1 MGIVLLIGLLVGII
15 VGMAVSAALVLIT
28 VLLTRKQVSRRKH
41 VWRIFCGGMALFM
54 ALLWVAVYFY
64 PLPTVRPGSDYD
76 IALKNLFISG
86 FAYAAAPGFAAL
98 FAFVVTLALPRQ
110 PLPPT
115 PPALT

>member
-1 MGIVLLIGLLVGII
+1 MGIVLMIGLLVGVA
-15 VGMAVSAALVLIT
+15 VGMAVSVALVVNT
-28 VLLTRKQVSRRKH
+28 VLLTRKQVSRRQH
-41 VWRIFCGGMALFM
+41 VWRTFGGAMALFL

-64 PLPTVRPGSDYD
+64 PLPAVRPGSDYD
-76 IALKNLFISG
+76 VALKNLFISG

-115 PPALT
+115 PPVS